1 MTYTGDVTPGGP
13 SDVRELPDLT
23 IRKMSVSPMHNNV
36 YLLTCRATGDQLLID
51 AADDP
56 QRCLALVA
64 EGTGSLHHL
73 VTTHRHWDHTRAL
86 TDVAE
91 ATGAV
96 TYAGDLDA
104 EDLPVAPTVRLV
116 DGDRISL
123 GDLSLDVAIVSGHT
137 AASVVLAYRDPTGH
151 AHVFTGDTLF
161 PGGVGATRN
170 DPSQSFDDLYRDVTA
185 KIFDRY
191 DDDTWIYPGHGGDT
205 TLGAERPHLAE
216 WAERGW

>member
-1 MTYTGDVTPGGP
+1 MHAVHD
-13 SDVRELPDLT
+13 T
-23 IRKMSVSPMHNNV
+23 IWQTIDQT
-36 YLLTCRATGDQLLID
+36 LLGL
-51 AADDP
+51 AA
-56 QRCLALVA
+56 R
-64 EGTGSLHHL
+64 
-73 VTTHRHWDHTRAL
+73 
-86 TDVAE
+86 
-91 ATGAV
+91 
-96 TYAGDLDA
+96 AGDLDA
-104 EDLPVAPTVRLV
+104 EGLPVAPTVRLV